1 MTREVVEACGVPDQA
16 GFSREERGRGGVM
29 DDLTAG
35 NYNAS
40 GLAEPKVWTPLRFVS
55 YPS

>member
-1 MTREVVEACGVPDQA
+1 MIREVVEVSGIPDH
-16 GFSREERGRGGVM
+16 GLLFKRREGTWGAM

-40 GLAEPKVWTPLRFVS
+40 GLAEPKAWTPLRFVS

>member
-1 MTREVVEACGVPDQA
+1 MTREVVEACGVPDHGQL
-16 GFSREERGRGGVM
+16 FRRREGMWGVM

-40 GLAEPKVWTPLRFVS
+40 GLAEPQAWTLLRLDS

>member
-1 MTREVVEACGVPDQA
+1 MIREVVEACGIPDH
-16 GFSREERGRGGVM
+16 GRLCKRREGTWGVM